1 MDKVLTSGQFT
12 QSTFSLWLRDG
23 KSGGSASVTF
33 QLHPFGDDLAIS
45 CLLLGSRF
53 ISGAPFL
60 RSTAQRLE
68 EEMSES
74 GTQASLLFFWL
85 FELEMRNCET
95 GLRNWTGFS
104 FGNQRWGE
112 NCSFF
117 FSRFFFW
124 PSSRAWRHIE
134 KRLSS

>member
-23 KSGGSASVTF
+23 KSGGSTSVTF

-60 RSTAQRLE
+60 RSAAQRLE

-74 GTQASLLFFWL
+74 GKQASLLFFWL

-95 GLRNWTGFS
+95 GQASVSGIKGGGKIAVSS
-104 FGNQRWGE
+104 FRG
-112 NCSFF
+112 
-117 FSRFFFW
+117 FFFW